1 MRQQWSGKK
10 SWSILGQA
18 CDKASSESSSS
29 LYPDDDDPEEDEEAD
44 ERVGE
49 TGLTPV
55 GEVGL
60 SEAGFEMVTGKRGD
74 NVGGGRTLFLRTTH
88 GCSQSVVSHGVIDL
102 IPAPAAAGAT
112 TPFSPLPSRELLFV
126 WNGIKGGED
135 GDSDDEHDGEGKKT
149 DVS

>member
-1 MRQQWSGKK
+1 M
-10 SWSILGQA
+10 GQA
-18 CDKASSESSSS
+18 CDRASSESSSS

-49 TGLTPV
+49 TGLAPV
-55 GEVGL
+55 GEVEL

-88 GCSQSVVSHGVIDL
+88 GCSQSVVSHVVIDS

-112 TPFSPLPSRELLFV
+112 TSLSPSLSKELLLV
-126 WNGIKGGED
+126 WNGIKGGDD
-135 GDSDDEHDGEGKKT
+135 GDSDDEHDDEGKKT
-149 DVS
+149 DVI